1 MDTPVTTLSEGP
13 DDPFAVRCS
22 ASALLDDRG
31 RVVGW
36 SKRAEALLGYSS
48 EEVLGRTACDVLL
61 DPRDEDVVMAAVA
74 ACVSAGGWFGV
85 LPVRDRGGRR
95 VEVGC
100 RVRAVARA
108 DGGTEWVLVGA
119 PAEQVIQWE
128 TDRSVLDGMFRRTP
142 IGIAVHA
149 PDLSLLRVNRAIARF
164 GGIPAEHYRGLR
176 TGDFVVSRDAELVEA
191 KLRRVLETGEPLIFT
206 EQPCHLRHD
215 PDRDL
220 VVSVSAFRMQDS
232 AGRTLGVTQMVED
245 VTDRYR
251 ARRRLALLNEAGARI
266 GTTLDVER
274 TARELADVAVTELAD
289 CVSVDLLEPV
299 TRGQEPGRETPAT
312 VVRAAVRSISEPPSV
327 MYPVGHT
334 TQFPPEAPQGR
345 CLAERRPV
353 LEPVLELSPGW
364 YSLDPAKAERVLELG
379 VHSLIVVPLI
389 ARGLVLGVVSLW
401 RWQRPEP
408 FEEDDLTLA
417 EEFAA
422 RAAVCIDNARRYTQ
436 QHQAALALQRSL
448 LPREV
453 PEHPAV
459 EIDHRYLPADATAG
473 VGGDWFDVIPLSGL
487 RVALVVG
494 DVVGHGIHAAATMGR
509 LRTAV
514 HTLANLD
521 LPPDEVLSH
530 LDDLV
535 DRLAAE
541 QEATDEHAPQVVGA
555 TCLYAVYDPVSRRCA
570 LARAGHPPPAV
581 VTPDGRV
588 DFPELPAGPP
598 LGLGGLPFEAAEL
611 ELPEGSLLT
620 LYTDGLLAAHRRD
633 LDEGLAQLRG
643 ALSQP
648 ARSLGDIC
656 KAVEDALLP
665 ERPGDDIALL
675 TARTRCLAENKVA
688 TWDLPAE
695 ATAAAEGRSL
705 VVAQLNDW
713 GLAEMAF
720 TTELIVSELITNAY
734 RYSTGPVTLRLI
746 RDRHLICEVSD
757 TSSTSPHLRHAATT
771 DEGGRGLFLI
781 AQLTERWGTRY
792 VRNGKTIWAEQPLP
806 SVPGGADPHPSRA

>member
-1 MDTPVTTLSEGP
+1 MDTPVTTFSEGP
-13 DDPFAVRCS
+13 DDPFALRHS
-22 ASALLDDRG
+22 ASAVLDGRG

-36 SKRAEALLGYSS
+36 SEHAEALLGYSP
-48 EEVLGRTACDVLL
+48 EQVLGRPAREVLL

-74 ACVSAGGWFGV
+74 ECVSGGGWFGV
-85 LPVRDRGGRR
+85 LSVRERGGRR
-95 VEVGC
+95 VELGC

-108 DGGTEWVLVGA
+108 DGDIEWVLVAA

-128 TDRSVLDGMFRRTP
+128 TDRSVLDGMFRRSP
-142 IGIAVHA
+142 IGLAVHA
-149 PDLSLLRVNRAIARF
+149 PDLSLLRVNRALARF
-164 GGIPAEHYRGLR
+164 GGIPAEHFRGLY
-176 TGDFVVSRDAELVEA
+176 TGDFVIARDTATVEA
-191 KLRRVLETGEPLIFT
+191 RLRRVLETGEPLIFT
-206 EQPCHLRHD
+206 EQPCRLRHD
-215 PDRDL
+215 PDREL
-220 VVSVSAFRMQDS
+220 VVSISAFRMQDS
-232 AGRTLGVTQMVED
+232 SGRILGVTQMVED

-274 TARELADVAVTELAD
+274 TSRELAEVAVPDLAD
-289 CVSVDLLEPV
+289 CVSVDLLEQV
-299 TRGQEPGRETPAT
+299 TRGEEPGQEPPPHM
-312 VVRAAVRSISEPPSV
+312 VRAAVRSISPEAPPV

-334 TQFPPEAPQGR
+334 MHFPPEAPQAR
-345 CLAERRPV
+345 CLAARAPV
-353 LEPVLELSPGW
+353 LEPVLEFSPGW
-364 YSLDPAKAERVLELG
+364 SSLDPDKVERVLELG
-379 VHSLIVVPLI
+379 VHSLIVVPLV

-401 RWQRPEP
+401 RWRRPEP

-422 RAAVCIDNARRYTQ
+422 RAALCIDNARRYTQ

-453 PEHPAV
+453 PGHPAV
-459 EIDHRYLPADATAG
+459 EIAHRYLPADATAG

-494 DVVGHGIHAAATMGR
+494 DVVGRGIHAAATMGR

-521 LPPDEVLSH
+521 LPPEEVLSH

-535 DRLAAE
+535 DRLATE
-541 QEATDEHAPQVVGA
+541 QEQTGEHAPQVVGA
-555 TCLYAVYDPVSRRCA
+555 TCLYAVYDPVTRRCA

-588 DFPELPAGPP
+588 DFLDLPAGPP

-611 ELPEGSLLT
+611 ELPEGTVLA
-620 LYTDGLLAAHRRD
+620 LYTNGLLARYRRD
-633 LDEGLAQLRG
+633 LDEGLARLRE
-643 ALSQP
+643 ALSRP
-648 ARSLGDIC
+648 AGSLEDTC

-665 ERPGDDIALL
+665 DRPSDDIALL
-675 TARTRCLAENKVA
+675 TARTRCLAEHKVA
-688 TWDLPAE
+688 TWELPE
-695 ATAAAEGRSL
+695 EPTAAAEGRAL
-705 VVAQLNDW
+705 AVAQLDDW
-713 GLAEMAF
+713 GLADLAF
-720 TTELIVSELITNAY
+720 TTELIVSELVTNAY
-734 RYSTGPVTLRLI
+734 RYSSGPVTLRLI
-746 RDRHLICEVSD
+746 RDRDLICEVSD

-771 DEGGRGLFLI
+771 DEGGRGLFLV

-792 VRNGKTIWAEQPLP
+792 LRNGKTIWAEQPL
-806 SVPGGADPHPSRA
+806 

>member
-1 MDTPVTTLSEGP
+1 MDTPVTTFSEGP
-13 DDPFAVRCS
+13 DDPFAVRRS
-22 ASALLDDRG
+22 ASAMLDDAG

-36 SKRAEALLGYSS
+36 SECAKALLGYSP
-48 EEVLGRTACDVLL
+48 EEVLGRAAREVLL
-61 DPRDEDVVMAAVA
+61 DPSEEDVVMAAVA
-74 ACVSAGGWFGV
+74 ACLSSGGWFGV
-85 LPVRDRGGRR
+85 IPVRDRGGKR
-95 VEVGC
+95 VELGC
-100 RVRAVARA
+100 RVRAVTRA
-108 DGGTEWVLVGA
+108 GSGIEWMVVCA

-128 TDRSVLDGMFRRTP
+128 TDRSVLDGMFRRSP
-142 IGIAVHA
+142 IGLAVHA
-149 PDLSLLRVNRAIARF
+149 PDLSLLRVNRAVARF
-164 GGIPAEHYRGLR
+164 GGIPAEYYPGLR
-176 TGDFVVSRDAELVEA
+176 TGDFVVSRDAERVEA
-191 KLRRVLETGEPLIFT
+191 ALRRVLETGEPLIFT

-215 PDRDL
+215 PHREL

-232 AGRTLGVTQMVED
+232 SGRILGVTQMVED

-251 ARRRLALLNEAGARI
+251 ARQRLALLNEAGARI

-274 TARELADVAVTELAD
+274 TARELAEVAVPDLAD
-289 CVSVDLLEPV
+289 CASVDLLQPV
-299 TRGQEPGRETPAT
+299 TRGEEPGKEPLAPM
-312 VVRAAVRSISEPPSV
+312 VRTAVRSISLEAPPV

-334 TQFPPEAPQGR
+334 MHFPPQAPQAR

-353 LEPVLELSPGW
+353 LEPVLEFSPGW
-364 YSLDPAKAERVLELG
+364 SSLDPDKAERVLELG
-379 VHSLIVVPLI
+379 VHSLIVVPLV

-401 RWQRPEP
+401 RWRRPEP

-459 EIDHRYLPADATAG
+459 EIAHRYLPADVAAG

-541 QEATDEHAPQVVGA
+541 QEATDERAPQVVGA
-555 TCLYAVYDPVSRRCA
+555 TCLYAVYDPVTRRCA

-588 DFPELPAGPP
+588 VFPDLPAGPP
-598 LGLGGLPFEAAEL
+598 LGLGGLPFEAVEL
-611 ELPEGSLLT
+611 ELPEGSLLA
-620 LYTDGLLAAHRRD
+620 LYTDGLLAVQRRD
-633 LDEGLAQLRG
+633 LDEGQALLRR
-643 ALSQP
+643 ALSDP
-648 ARSLGDIC
+648 ARSLEDIC

-665 ERPGDDIALL
+665 ERPDDDIALL
-675 TARTRCLAENKVA
+675 TARTRCLAPHKVA
-688 TWDLPAE
+688 TWELPAE
-695 ATAAAEGRSL
+695 PTAAAEGRTL
-705 VVAQLNDW
+705 AVAQLNDW
-713 GLAEMAF
+713 GLEEAAF

-734 RYSTGPVTLRLI
+734 RYSSGPVTLRII

-771 DEGGRGLFLI
+771 DEGGRGLFLV

-792 VRNGKTIWAEQPLP
+792 LRNGKTIWAEQPLP
-806 SVPGGADPHPSRA
+806 SM

>member
-1 MDTPVTTLSEGP
+1 MDTPVTTFSEAP

-22 ASALLDDRG
+22 ASAVLDGKG

-36 SKRAEALLGYSS
+36 SERAEALLGYAPAD
-48 EEVLGRTACDVLL
+48 VLGRPVREVLL

-85 LPVRDRGGRR
+85 IPVRDRGGRR
-95 VEVGC
+95 VELGC
-100 RVRAVARA
+100 RVRAVVRA
-108 DGGTEWVLVGA
+108 DSGIEWFLVGG
-119 PAEQVIQWE
+119 PAERVIQWE
-128 TDRSVLDGMFRRTP
+128 TDRSVLDGMFRRSP
-142 IGIAVHA
+142 IGLAVLA

-164 GGIPAEHYRGLR
+164 GGIPAAYYRGLR
-176 TGDFVVSRDAELVEA
+176 IGDFVIGRDAETVEA
-191 KLRRVLETGEPLIFT
+191 RLRRVLETGDPLIFT
-206 EQPCHLRHD
+206 EQPCRLRHD
-215 PDRDL
+215 PDREL
-220 VVSVSAFRMQDS
+220 VVSVSAFRMQDP
-232 AGRTLGVTQMVED
+232 AGQVLGVTQMIED

-251 ARRRLALLNEAGARI
+251 ARRRLALLNDVGARI

-274 TARELADVAVTELAD
+274 TARELAEVAVPDLAD

-299 TRGQEPGRETPAT
+299 TRGEEPGQEALAPM
-312 VVRAAVRSISEPPSV
+312 VRAAVRSISPEASRV

-334 TQFPPEAPQGR
+334 MHFPAGAPQAR
-345 CLAERRPV
+345 CLDERRPV
-353 LEPVLELSPGW
+353 LEPVLESAPGW
-364 YSLDPAKAERVLELG
+364 SSLDPDKVERVLELG
-379 VHSLIVVPLI
+379 VHSLIVVPLV

-401 RWQRPEP
+401 RWRRPEP
-408 FEEDDLTLA
+408 FEADDLTLA

-436 QHQAALALQRSL
+436 QHQAAITLQRSL
-448 LPREV
+448 LPSEV

-541 QEATDEHAPQVVGA
+541 QEATDEGAPQVVGA
-555 TCLYAVYDPVSRRCA
+555 TCLYAVYDPVGGHCA

-581 VTPDGRV
+581 VTPDGGV

-611 ELPEGSLLT
+611 DLPEGSLLA
-620 LYTDGLLAAHRRD
+620 LYTDGLLAVRRRD
-633 LDEGLAQLRG
+633 ADEGLELLRG
-643 ALSQP
+643 ALSDP

-665 ERPGDDIALL
+665 DRPGDDIALL
-675 TARTRCLAENKVA
+675 TARTRCLAAHKVA
-688 TWDLPAE
+688 TWELSAEPA
-695 ATAAAEGRSL
+695 AAAEGRTL
-705 VVAQLNDW
+705 AVAQLNDW
-713 GLAEMAF
+713 GLEEVAF

-734 RYSTGPVTLRLI
+734 RYSSGPVTLRLI

-757 TSSTSPHLRHAATT
+757 PSSTSPHLRHAATT
-771 DEGGRGLFLI
+771 DEGGRGLFLV

-792 VRNGKTIWAEQPLP
+792 VRNGKTIWTEQPLP
-806 SVPGGADPHPSRA
+806 SMPG

>member
-1 MDTPVTTLSEGP
+1 SGSE
-13 DDPFAVRCS
+13 A
-22 ASALLDDRG
+22 ALLRPLTGAPPDRAVPVG
-31 RVVGW
+31 RLVCFPG
-36 SKRAEALLGYSS
+36 
-48 EEVLGRTACDVLL
+48 
-61 DPRDEDVVMAAVA
+61 
-74 ACVSAGGWFGV
+74 AGGWFGV
-85 LPVRDRGGRR
+85 IPVRDSDGKRM
-95 VEVGC
+95 ELGC

-108 DGGTEWVLVGA
+108 DGGVEWMVVGA
-119 PAEQVIQWE
+119 PADQVIQWE
-128 TDRSVLDGMFRRTP
+128 TDRSVLDGMFRRSP

-149 PDLSLLRVNRAIARF
+149 PDLSLLRVNRALARF
-164 GGIPAEHYRGLR
+164 GGIPAEYYRGLR
-176 TGDFVVSRDAELVEA
+176 TGDFVISRDTETVEA
-191 KLRRVLETGEPLIFT
+191 RLRRVLETGEPLIFT
-206 EQPCHLRHD
+206 EQPCRLRHD

-232 AGRTLGVTQMVED
+232 SGRILGVTQMVED
-245 VTDRYR
+245 VTDRHR

-274 TARELADVAVTELAD
+274 TARELAEVAVPDLAD

-299 TRGQEPGRETPAT
+299 TRGEEPGQEALASL
-312 VVRAAVRSISEPPSV
+312 VRAAVRSVSPEAPPV
-327 MYPVGHT
+327 LYPVGHT
-334 TQFPPEAPQGR
+334 MHFPPDAPQAR
-345 CLAERRPV
+345 CLADRCPV
-353 LEPVLELSPGW
+353 LEPVLEFSPGW
-364 YSLDPAKAERVLELG
+364 SSLDPDKVERVLELG
-379 VHSLIVVPLI
+379 VHSLIVVPLV

-408 FEEDDLTLA
+408 FEEDDRTLA

-448 LPREV
+448 LPSEV

-494 DVVGHGIHAAATMGR
+494 DVVGRGIHAAATMGR

-541 QEATDEHAPQVVGA
+541 QEATDEGAPQVVGA

-570 LARAGHPPPAV
+570 FARAGHPPPAV

-588 DFPELPAGPP
+588 DFPDLPAGPP

-611 ELPEGSLLT
+611 ELPEGTLLA
-620 LYTDGLLAAHRRD
+620 LYTDGLLAVHRRD
-633 LDEGLAQLRG
+633 LDEGLAQLRR

-648 ARSLGDIC
+648 ARSLEETC

-665 ERPGDDIALL
+665 DRPSDDIALL
-675 TARTRCLAENKVA
+675 TARTRCLADHKVA
-688 TWDLPAE
+688 TWELPE
-695 ATAAAEGRSL
+695 EPTAAAEGRARA
-705 VVAQLNDW
+705 VAQLDDW
-713 GLAEMAF
+713 GLADMAF
-720 TTELIVSELITNAY
+720 ATELIVSELVTNAY
-734 RYSTGPVTLRLI
+734 RYSSGPVTLRLV
-746 RDRHLICEVSD
+746 RDRYLICEVSD

-771 DEGGRGLFLI
+771 DEGGRGLFLV
-781 AQLTERWGTRY
+781 AQLAERWGTRY
-792 VRNGKTIWAEQPLP
+792 VHNGKTIWAEQPLP
-806 SVPGGADPHPSRA
+806 SPPDGAGPNSFNV